1 MEKAMKTTVVGIR
14 DAKIH
19 LSKLVKLVRNG
30 NEVTLTDRGKPVCKI
45 VPITPQSLSFDE
57 RIRRLEEQG
66 VIAPASGACMKKLPP
81 PLPLEKGLAQ
91 KYLQEERNH
100 GQ

>member
-1 MEKAMKTTVVGIR
+1 METTVVGIR
-14 DAKIH
+14 EAKIH
-19 LSKLVKLVRNG
+19 LSRLVKLVRNG

-45 VPITPQSLSFDE
+45 VPIAPQALSFSE
-57 RIRRLEEQG
+57 RIGRLEEQG
-66 VIAPASGACMKKLPP
+66 MIESTSRPRMKKLPP

-91 KYLQEERNH
+91 KYLQEDRNH